1 MYLISI
7 VAQHRNNSFWETQWN
22 TWYKSEFQ
30 YVCNVSRHEGM
41 ADLIA
46 LLDTLV
52 DNKGRILIPGIYDSV
67 AKLTEEEKK
76 LYEPIDFDPVSDSHV
91 AGRKFIG
98 WMDQYILALDIDG
111 LYTFTCIRKNPSYF
125 LRCIFYNLI
134 FLFLTQTEKNQ
145 QKNS

>member
-1 MYLISI
+1 
-7 VAQHRNNSFWETQWN
+7 
-22 TWYKSEFQ
+22 
-30 YVCNVSRHEGM
+30 M

-125 LRCIFYNLI
+125 LLCIFYNII